1 MKECWIF
8 GSAGTIGIDAAMI
21 PENAYIIAADGGYSR
36 LKALGIRP
44 DIVLGD
50 LDSLQEPLPED
61 CEIITVPCEK
71 DDTDMLLAV
80 RKALAAGYGSIT
92 LCGALGGRFDHT
104 FANIQTLEFIAENG
118 GEGTILSCDNIIML
132 QSTGKKQYKR
142 KDGWYFSIFSLT
154 DEAVVTSCGTKY
166 NLAGYPLKRSFPLG
180 VSNEIIE
187 EYADIEVKKG
197 KLLVVYSK
205 NKGNH

>member
-8 GSAGTIGIDAAMI
+8 GSADTSGIYAALI

-50 LDSLQEPLPED
+50 FDSLKEEVPKD
-61 CEIITVPCEK
+61 CEVITVPCEK

-80 RKALAAGYGSIT
+80 RKALAAGYSHIT

-118 GEGTILSCDNIIML
+118 GEGKILSCDNIIML
-132 QSTGKKQYKR
+132 QSAGKRQYKR
-142 KDGWYFSIFSLT
+142 KDGWYFSIFSLM
-154 DEAVVTSCGTKY
+154 DETVVTSRGTKY
-166 NLAGYPLKRSFPLG
+166 DLSGYSLKRSFPLG
-180 VSNEIIE
+180 VSNEIME

-197 KLLVVYSK
+197 KLLVVFSK
-205 NKGNH
+205 K

>member
-8 GSAGTIGIDAAMI
+8 GSADTSGIDAAMI
-21 PENAYIIAADGGYSR
+21 PQNAYIIAADGGYSR
-36 LKALGIRP
+36 LKAMGIIP

-50 LDSLQEPLPED
+50 FDSLKEEVPRD
-61 CEIITVPCEK
+61 CEVMTVPCEK

-80 RKALAAGYGSIT
+80 RKALAAGYSHIT

-118 GEGTILSCDNIIML
+118 GEGKILSCDNIIML
-132 QSTGKKQYKR
+132 QSVGKRQYKR

-154 DEAVVTSCGTKY
+154 DEAVVTSRGTKY
-166 NLAGYPLKRSFPLG
+166 DLSDYPLKRSFPLG
-180 VSNEIIE
+180 VSNEITE

-197 KLLVVYSK
+197 KLLVVFSK
-205 NKGNH
+205 K

>member
-8 GSAGTIGIDAAMI
+8 GSADTSGIDSALM
-21 PENAYIIAADGGYSR
+21 PENAYIIAADGGYTR

-50 LDSLQEPLPED
+50 FDSLKEPLPEG

-71 DDTDMLLAV
+71 DDTDMMLAV
-80 RKALAAGYGSIT
+80 KKALAAGYSSIT

-118 GEGTILSCDNIIML
+118 GEGTVLSYDNIIML
-132 QSTGKKQYKR
+132 QSVGKKRYKR

-154 DEAVVTSCGTKY
+154 DETVVTSCGTKY
-166 NLAGYPLKRSFPLG
+166 DISGYPLKRSFPLG
-180 VSNEIIE
+180 VSNEITG

-197 KLLVVYSK
+197 KLLVVFSK
-205 NKGNH
+205 K